1 MGWREFL
8 RKSAHVTT
16 TQQQTLTPMAFIQ
29 LFDNVGRILN
39 VRLEVQEGVGYGVLT
54 GYLDKL

>member
-1 MGWREFL
+1 
-8 RKSAHVTT
+8 
-16 TQQQTLTPMAFIQ
+16 MAYIQ
-29 LFDNVGRILN
+29 LFDNVGMILN